1 MPSTCNSYLPVHPVR
16 RAVHGPRAYP
26 LEARITHLLWV
37 LEDLFQVSSQG
48 KTFPGCLFSFSA
60 PTVSTFTTML
70 PVMLQYFGHQLSLPL
85 GLGSEWGLLLSPG
98 IQPALLEWMNKQ
110 VNKTGNVFKCCL
122 LQEVLPGRP
131 GSICILCMY
140 LLSVY
145 PSRLSALKRQGPS
158 HFIYRDLPGT
168 SPGACHVA

>member
-1 MPSTCNSYLPVHPVR
+1 MREGIQFYYLVSV
-16 RAVHGPRAYP
+16 
-26 LEARITHLLWV
+26 
-37 LEDLFQVSSQG
+37 LFQ
-48 KTFPGCLFSFSA
+48 TEPAHNRCLKH
-60 PTVSTFTTML
+60 V
-70 PVMLQYFGHQLSLPL
+70 
-85 GLGSEWGLLLSPG
+85 
-98 IQPALLEWMNKQ
+98 NKQ

-158 HFIYRDLPGT
+158 RFIYRDLPGT